1 MNKKS
6 QKGVDAIMK
15 GLFRHMDIQLLA
27 IILLL
32 SSFGLIMVYSSSFAF
47 AILEYGKQTYFF
59 SRQFIWLLLG
69 FVIFLF
75 VSKIPYQLYGKW
87 IKILT
92 PGLII
97 LLILVLIPGI
107 GLERN
112 YSTRWLGVG
121 PLVFQP
127 SELAKIIMM
136 LFFAKVYTNKQQ
148 QMHSLGKGLLPP
160 LLVLALALGLILL
173 QPDLGTSISIMLGCA
188 GILLIAG
195 GRWLH
200 VSILGVIAVGGVSIL
215 AFSEE
220 YRARRLVSFM
230 DPFADP
236 QKEGF
241 QLVNSYLAI
250 GDGGLFG
257 HGLGNS
263 IQKLGY
269 LPEAHTDF
277 IMAIIAEELGV
288 FGLIIVLSLFIWFVF
303 KGYAIYKTAPD
314 RMGRLLA
321 FGITTQIASQ
331 TIMNLGA
338 VSGLLPITGIPLP
351 LISYGGTSLIMTMIS
366 FAILM
371 NISRQTNEKL
381 AKTGETIDPTKTSL
395 HMRRSLI

>member
-1 MNKKS
+1 
-6 QKGVDAIMK
+6 MK

-32 SSFGLIMVYSSSFAF
+32 SSFGLIMVYSSSFAY
-47 AILEYGKQTYFF
+47 AILEYDKATYFF
-59 SRQFIWLLLG
+59 SRQLTWLILG
-69 FVIFLF
+69 LIILLF
-75 VSKIPYQLYGKW
+75 VSKIRYQLYGRW
-87 IKILT
+87 IKLLT
-92 PGLII
+92 LGLIL

-112 YSTRWLGVG
+112 YSTRWLGIG

-136 LFFAKVYTNKQQ
+136 LFFAKVYTNKQEY
-148 QMHSLGKGLLPP
+148 MHQFKRGLLPP
-160 LLVLALALGLILL
+160 LLVLALVLGLILL

-188 GILLIAG
+188 GILLISG
-195 GRWLH
+195 GRWQH
-200 VSILGVIAVGGVSIL
+200 ILMLGIITIGGVYLL
-215 AFSEE
+215 ARSEE
-220 YRARRLVSFM
+220 YRLSRLTSFQ
-230 DPFADP
+230 DPFADA

-250 GDGGLFG
+250 GDGGLLG

-277 IMAIIAEELGV
+277 IMAVIAEELGI
-288 FGLIIVLSLFIWFVF
+288 FGLTIVVGLFIWFIF
-303 KGYAIYKTAPD
+303 KGYSIYKSAPD

-338 VSGLLPITGIPLP
+338 VSGLMPITGIPLP
-351 LISYGGTSLIMTMIS
+351 LISYGGTSLVMTMIG

-371 NISRQTNEKL
+371 NISRQTNERL
-381 AKTGETIDPTKTSL
+381 AETGETVDPTKTSL
-395 HMRRSLI
+395 HMSRSLL